1 MRARLLAVMQR
12 PRFAVVATGEGVPMV
27 GDAAFEIGVAWVVI
41 QTTGSLTALAG
52 VLLFRAFPRS
62 VLLLLDGALVD
73 GYSARRVLLSC
84 HVVSAIV
91 MVLATVMSAN
101 GEAVLCGG
109 QGIVFSSR
117 GHESGNEREAAA
129 GQSKSG
135 DPLT

>member
-1 MRARLLAVMQR
+1 MRTRLLAVMQR

-27 GDAAFEIGVAWVVI
+27 GDAAFEIEVAWVVI

-62 VLLLLDGALVD
+62 VLLLDGALVD

-129 GQSKSG
+129 GQCKRS
-135 DPLT
+135 DPLM

>member
-62 VLLLLDGALVD
+62 VLLLDGALVD

-109 QGIVFSSR
+109 QGIVFSPG
-117 GHESGNEREAAA
+117 GHESGKEREAAA
-129 GQSKSG
+129 GQCKRS
-135 DPLT
+135 DPLM